1 MARKAKVKRRPSVTH
16 EGRLRTRRQERGSS
30 GGASVAQLRARV
42 QELRRSNHALQ
53 ERVTELAKH
62 LTLLHDITR
71 AVNEAPSWEEAL
83 RLALREI
90 CRAEGWQIGYA
101 YLPNKEVPDELIPV
115 AGCEDDERFLPFYRA
130 SRTRRNRGD
139 QSLPGRV
146 YVEGIPTWINGQE
159 ELVKHI
165 PFRAD
170 VAREVGLTAAVA
182 IPVTMGQRTI
192 AVLEL
197 FSDRPHEP
205 SEELTRLMSNVSVQV
220 SRAFE
225 RERTMAQAA
234 DLVWR
239 EQQNLAYTLHDS
251 LGQELTG
258 LGMLSSGLSQQLK
271 SMSPSAADTAQ
282 RIAQGVQ
289 GVLEHVRRLS
299 KGLFPVEVDA
309 GGLMMALEQ
318 LASTTESLYKIR
330 CRVERDPPVFI
341 QDNRIATE
349 LYRVAQEAV
358 TNALKHAKAHE
369 IVVGL
374 NAEGGTTRLTIADD
388 GVGIPEGAFET
399 DGMGFRIMRYRAISI
414 GATLSVGAGPHRG
427 TVVTCT
433 LREAPRPRTQGAA

>member
-1 MARKAKVKRRPSVTH
+1 MPRKANAS
-16 EGRLRTRRQERGSS
+16 RQEGGSS
-30 GGASVAQLRARV
+30 GTKSVAQLRAKV
-42 QELRRSNHALQ
+42 QKLQQSNQTLQ
-53 ERVTELAKH
+53 QRINELARH

-71 AVNEAPSWEEAL
+71 AVNEAPSWDEGL

-90 CRAEGWQIGYA
+90 CKAEAWQIGCV
-101 YLPNKEVPDELIPV
+101 YLPNKEAPDELIPV
-115 AGCEDDERFLPFYRA
+115 ASCEDDERFLPFYRA
-130 SRTRRNRGD
+130 SLTKRYQRG
-139 QSLPGRV
+139 QNLPGRV
-146 YVEGIPTWINGQE
+146 YADGIPIWVNGQE

-170 VAREVGLTAAVA
+170 VAREVGLRAAA
-182 IPVTMGQRTI
+182 AMPVTMGQKTI

-205 SEELTRLMSNVSVQV
+205 SEELARLMSNVSAQV
-220 SRAFE
+220 SRALE
-225 RERTMAQAA
+225 RERLMGQAA

-271 SMSPSAADTAQ
+271 STNTAAANTAQ
-282 RIAQGVQ
+282 QIAQGIQ
-289 GVLEHVRRLS
+289 GVLEQVRRLS

-309 GGLMMALEQ
+309 GGLMIALEQ

-349 LYRVAQEAV
+349 LYRIAQEAV

-374 NAEGGTTRLTIADD
+374 DAEDGTTMLTIADD
-388 GVGIPEGAFET
+388 GIGIPEGAFET
-399 DGMGFRIMRYRAISI
+399 DGMGLRIMRYRAISI
-414 GATLSVGAGPHRG
+414 GANLSVGPGAHGG
-427 TVVTCT
+427 TVVACT
-433 LREAPRPRTQGAA
+433 LREAPRLRTQGAA